1 MYETISVIIPSEDGS
16 KHLPAL
22 ECLRNVK
29 YQENKIEIILA
40 IGDCPSCQRNQAVKT
55 AKGDILYFLNKDSK
69 VAPDIFNIAMDVFN
83 RDENIAGAGGPDL
96 TPKDNNFIQQ
106 LFGYAMGSY
115 FAHWK
120 MRARYTEVGKE
131 RISDERELLLSNL
144 AIRKDIY
151 LKANGF
157 NNKLYPNEE
166 NELIN
171 RIIKMGY
178 KFIYSPDIK
187 IYRDRRKSVFEF
199 IRQFYRYG
207 QGRMNQI
214 FVAGIKGNAQ
224 FFIPVFFFI
233 YLLSTLF
240 LKKYS
245 ISFLPLVAYLT
256 LALTD
261 TLYIIFVK
269 KKNLLLLVPIYIL
282 MHISYAM
289 GMIRGL
295 VLQFSYRVPANPSEE
310 ILIKHIEYFLC

>member
-1 MYETISVIIPSEDGS
+1 MHESISVIIPSRIETDNS
-16 KHLPAL
+16 KILKSL
-22 ECLRNVK
+22 EGINYPK
-29 YQENKIEIILA
+29 DKMEIILA
-40 IGDCPSCQRNQAVKT
+40 IGNCPPAQRNRAAEI
-55 AKGDILYFLNKDSK
+55 AKGDVLYFFNSDSQ
-69 VAPDIFNIAMDVFN
+69 VEPDIFEKVIDVFN

-96 TPKDNNFIQQ
+96 TPKDNNFMQQ

-214 FVAGIKGNAQ
+214 FVAGIKGNTQ

-256 LALTD
+256 LALID
-261 TLYIIFVK
+261 TLYSIFIK